1 MAGWELALAL
11 ITIMFAGVIA
21 LYGPYVFGSQALVN
35 GMQVMMEFWEFFL
48 PVKYNGRTAEEKVSL
63 KCSYSHLAAHTDHIL
78 DGFLFTR

>member
-48 PVKYNGRTAEEKVSL
+48 PVKYNGRTAEEKVS
-63 KCSYSHLAAHTDHIL
+63 
-78 DGFLFTR
+78 